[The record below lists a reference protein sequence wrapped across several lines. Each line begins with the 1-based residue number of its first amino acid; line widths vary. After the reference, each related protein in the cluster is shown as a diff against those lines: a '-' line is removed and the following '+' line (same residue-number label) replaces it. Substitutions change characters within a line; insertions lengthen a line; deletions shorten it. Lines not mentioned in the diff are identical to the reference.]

1 MKEPCK
7 PALICGRWDASDLL
21 LEIRAQLRA
30 ADAGIGEVK
39 NARLQIRL
47 TVPPADDQANE
58 QARKLLAKAC
68 GVGITRIQLHPDS
81 QGEDPSQ
88 QIIQDCQSEAAP
100 RRHSRPPPGSL
111 RPERQLIDGGL

>member
-21 LEIRAQLRA
+21 LEIRAQPRA

-68 GVGITRIQLHPDS
+68 GVGITRIQLVRGRTHRNKSFRIANPKRLPDAIL
-81 QGEDPSQ
+81 GRRPDPLGRK
-88 QIIQDCQSEAAP
+88 DN
-100 RRHSRPPPGSL
+100 
-111 RPERQLIDGGL
+111 